1 MSKPTTWLVQLT
13 HGLEASDTLALGL
26 DCILACGAF
35 GQSVSVVLRHNAAS
49 LVHEKASD
57 QTTGRNFFRELHSL
71 PLYEIDRIFVLTE
84 DVATN
89 TPKIKQ
95 LEDLA
100 IDYITHKDLRLMIS
114 GSKHVVSF

>member
-1 MSKPTTWLVQLT
+1 VSKPTTWLVQLT
-13 HGLEASDTLALGL
+13 HGREASDTLALGL

-57 QTTGRNFFRELHSL
+57 QAAGRNFFRELHSL
-71 PLYEIDRIFVLTE
+71 PLYEIDRIFVLAE
-84 DVATN
+84 DVAAD

-95 LEDLA
+95 LEDLT

-114 GSKHVVSF
+114 DSKHVVSF